1 MKVVVKPLNKNP
13 WSGVIQYKDCTTSL
27 GPYFTRS
34 GRIYTGLSVE
44 DEKRLGEILRID
56 LSPVSVFWKTFQ
68 IKMTSKDLILDT
80 EDPYEELKYLF
91 LKSHKRVANGMAD
104 KKATAN
110 YVIIN
115 EVEEAKELNKYNKQ
129 KRKAFKEFDKLSVGD
144 MRKCL
149 RLYGYNAEEMDNEL
163 AEQKLSTLVDEDP
176 HRFLMKWVENDT
188 KEIEFLIETAIAKNV
203 VRKNKNIYKYGTEV
217 LGTNLEAAV
226 DFLNN
231 NANQEIKLAII
242 NETKV
247 K

>member
-13 WSGVIQYKDCTTSL
+13 WSGVIQYKDCSTSL
-27 GPYFTRS
+27 APYLTRS
-34 GRIYTGLSVE
+34 GRNYTGLTTE

-56 LSPVSVFWKTFQ
+56 LSPVSPFWDTFH

-80 EDPYEELKYLF
+80 EEPYEELKYIF
-91 LKSHKRVANGMAD
+91 LKSHKRVANGLSD

-129 KRKAFKEFDKLSVGD
+129 KRQAFREFDRLSTGD

-149 RLYGYNAEEMDNEL
+149 RLYGYNAEELDNEL
-163 AEQKLSTLVDEDP
+163 AERKLSELVESDP
-176 HRFLMKWVENDT
+176 DKFLMKWVNNDT
-188 KEIEFLIETAIAKNV
+188 KELEFIIGEAVSKNV

-217 LGTNLEAAV
+217 LGHNLEGAI

-231 NANQEIKLAII
+231 SANQEIKLAII
-242 NETKV
+242 NETKA